1 MNICFLDNNK
11 ISYDHTSLDDSNIR
25 GAEKTLINLSLRL
38 NKLGHKITVLNH
50 TNKSVVFQNIRWIN
64 IEKYN
69 EDKIFDLAISNN
81 DLNNF
86 KYIKSKKNIA
96 ISYSIQ
102 SIEKFIRKKQL
113 LPFLKYKPKIFLLGS
128 YHKNKR
134 NLLTRLY
141 GYNIIN
147 LAVDD
152 EFIKTKVKNEID
164 SNKALFSSYPDRN
177 LSTLISI
184 WINYINKEHKK
195 LKLFITP
202 ISKDYTKFNIKNR
215 SLSSRGDLINDLL
228 NTRVFLVPGHKA
240 ELYCLAAEEAR
251 ELCIPTVTLGIGSLS
266 ERVIHNK
273 TGFIAKSEKEFA
285 YYTLQLF
292 QDEKIWNEI
301 RKNLLN
307 MRNTNNW
314 DIATDNFLKLST

>member
-38 NKLGHKITVLNH
+38 NKLGHKITILNH
-50 TNKSVVFQNIRWIN
+50 TSKNVVFENIRWIN

-69 EDKIFDLAISNN
+69 ENRIFDIAISNN

-102 SIEKFIRKKQL
+102 TIEKFIRKKQL
-113 LPFLKYKPKIFLLGS
+113 VPFLKYKPKILLLGS
-128 YHKNKR
+128 YHRNKR
-134 NLLTRLY
+134 NILTRLF

-152 EFIKTKVKNEID
+152 EFINTKLKNEIND
-164 SNKALFSSYPDRN
+164 NKALFSSYTDRN
-177 LSTLISI
+177 LDTLISI
-184 WINYINKEHKK
+184 WINYINKENKK
-195 LKLFITP
+195 LELFITP
-202 ISKDYTKFNIKNR
+202 ITKDYTNFNIINR
-215 SLSSRGDLINDLL
+215 SFSSKEGLINELL
-228 NTRVFLVPGHKA
+228 STRVFLVPGHKA
-240 ELYCLAAEEAR
+240 ELYCLAAEEDR

-273 TGFIAKSEKEFA
+273 TGFIAKTEKEFA
-285 YYTLQLF
+285 NYTLQLF
-292 QDEKIWNEI
+292 QDDNLWNEI

-307 MRNTNNW
+307 MRNSNNW
-314 DIATDNFLKLST
+314 DLATSKFLKFIT

>member
-1 MNICFLDNNK
+1 MNICFLDNNR
-11 ISYDHTSLDDSNIR
+11 ISYDHTSLEDNSIR

-50 TNKSVVFQNIRWIN
+50 TNRKVVFENIRWIN
-64 IEKYN
+64 IENYKDN
-69 EDKIFDLAISNN
+69 TIFDLAISNN

-102 SIEKFIRKKQL
+102 TIEKFIRKKQL

-128 YHKNKR
+128 YHKEKR
-134 NLLTRLY
+134 NILTRLF

-147 LAVDD
+147 IAVDD
-152 EFIKTKVKNEID
+152 VFIKAEIKNDID

-177 LSTLISI
+177 LNTLISI
-184 WINYINKEHKK
+184 WINYINKDHKN

-202 ISKDYTKFNIKNR
+202 IKKDYSNFNIVNR
-215 SLSSRGDLINDLL
+215 SFTSRRELINELL
-228 NTRVFLVPGHKA
+228 KTRVFLVPGHKA

-266 ERVIHNK
+266 ERVAHNK
-273 TGFIAKSEKEFA
+273 TGFVAKSEKEFA
-285 YYTLQLF
+285 NYTLQLF
-292 QDEKIWNEI
+292 QDDNLWNDI
-301 RKNLLN
+301 RQNLFN

-314 DIATDNFLKLST
+314 DLATSNFLKNC